1 MYASP
6 FFQVLPQSHEVN
18 QQQWNSMTQKVIRA
32 QINQHTYTC
41 MHYAADYKA
50 NVYLGGGALPLK
62 MNQTPIS
69 QRVFCVQHVFA
80 AFNTLMRCQC
90 QLLKVVQKL
99 WKAVGFG
106 VCTRAKQRERFLF
119 VFTLL
124 KYFSRTLF
132 GSTYNKTMISLD
144 DGLILKRSYYIRLN
158 KVK

>member
-1 MYASP
+1 MEFNDPESNQSSNQLAHIHMHASRCRL
-6 FFQVLPQSHEVN
+6 QSQRLP
-18 QQQWNSMTQKVIRA
+18 
-32 QINQHTYTC
+32 
-41 MHYAADYKA
+41 
-50 NVYLGGGALPLK
+50 GGGALPLK

-90 QLLKVVQKL
+90 QLLKLVQKL

-106 VCTRAKQRERFLF
+106 VCTQAKYIERFLF

-144 DGLILKRSYYIRLN
+144 DGLIPKRSYYIRLN